1 MVEKNNFDLNDETK
15 WFKEFVD
22 HVFLYEGLQDWTI
35 TAFHELFD
43 GGACYNNVK
52 TIEIDRLHTMSWYY
66 LKELFLHEVAHAL
79 DPMGDRSSWVSHDP
93 EFFRRYGELLIRYSQ
108 CQPKDN
114 DNE

>member
-1 MVEKNNFDLNDETK
+1 MVEKNNFDFNEKTK

-22 HVFLYEGLQDWTI
+22 HVFLFEGLQDWKI
-35 TAFHELFD
+35 TAFHEPFD
-43 GGACYNNVK
+43 GGARYSK
-52 TIEIDRLHTMSWYY
+52 TIKIDQLYTNPWYS

-79 DPMGDRSSWVSHDP
+79 DPLGDRSSWVSHDP

-108 CQPKDN
+108 CQPKEN